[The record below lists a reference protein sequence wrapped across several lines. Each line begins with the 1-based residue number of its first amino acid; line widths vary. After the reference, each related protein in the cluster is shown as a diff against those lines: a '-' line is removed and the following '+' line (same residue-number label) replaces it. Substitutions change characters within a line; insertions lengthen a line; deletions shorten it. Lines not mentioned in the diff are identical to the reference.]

1 MYICIELNPNLFLIV
16 NNNPYPYINSSGIP
30 IIELASSV
38 ETKWMYCPYF
48 GNSGLLYVMSLSA
61 CISPNVIALLFYDS
75 VIVIL
80 ESSLIKK
87 NDDQALNGIVIVL
100 PDFEGCVY
108 SDNPMLICLMSEFP
122 PTAYTFVYRFKSVT
136 SNPLICPTDVRVN
149 IFSSASVE

>member
-1 MYICIELNPNLFLIV
+1 M
-16 NNNPYPYINSSGIP
+16 
-30 IIELASSV
+30 
-38 ETKWMYCPYF
+38 
-48 GNSGLLYVMSLSA
+48 
-61 CISPNVIALLFYDS
+61 LFYDS

-80 ESSLIKK
+80 GSSLIKK

-108 SDNPMLICLMSEFP
+108 SDDPMLICLMPEFP

-149 IFSSASVE
+149 VFSPASVE

>member
-1 MYICIELNPNLFLIV
+1 MNL
-16 NNNPYPYINSSGIP
+16 
-30 IIELASSV
+30 
-38 ETKWMYCPYF
+38 
-48 GNSGLLYVMSLSA
+48 
-61 CISPNVIALLFYDS
+61 LLFYDS
-75 VIVIL
+75 VIAIL

-108 SDNPMLICLMSEFP
+108 SDNPMLICLMPEFP

-136 SNPLICPTDVRVN
+136 SNPLRCPTDVRVN